1 MDALVGGR
9 SCPIALLLFGFV
21 FVVLAHNILAP
32 VILSHSEQKKEVEDL
47 VMRMGGCHVLLLG
60 GHLSCSLFWLLH

>member
-9 SCPIALLLFGFV
+9 SCSIALLLFGFV
-21 FVVLAHNILAP
+21 FVVLAHNIPAP

-47 VMRMGGCHVLLLG
+47 VMR
-60 GHLSCSLFWLLH
+60 